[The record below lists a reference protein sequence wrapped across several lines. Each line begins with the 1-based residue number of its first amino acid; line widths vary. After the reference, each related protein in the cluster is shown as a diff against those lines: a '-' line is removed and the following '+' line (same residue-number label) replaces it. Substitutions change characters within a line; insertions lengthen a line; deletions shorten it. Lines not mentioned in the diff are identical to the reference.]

1 LDYLHKKYVSDHN
14 KILEIQ
20 QTRRILEI
28 VNPETLKKAINK
40 DSVGSN
46 SNTMKDKL
54 SRYVFKNSHSI
65 QSKVMRDSNLSP
77 SMAPTVEVEENEWAP
92 DRWNRYG
99 FKYQAPG
106 SKTDYLYHPN
116 KVNALGFK
124 YIIGTP
130 TSFKEKNT
138 DKDRSM
144 QDLKA

>member
-1 LDYLHKKYVSDHN
+1 MDYLHKKYVSDHN

-28 VNPETLKKAINK
+28 VNPETLKNAINK

-138 DKDRSM
+138 DKERSM
-144 QDLKA
+144 QDLKV